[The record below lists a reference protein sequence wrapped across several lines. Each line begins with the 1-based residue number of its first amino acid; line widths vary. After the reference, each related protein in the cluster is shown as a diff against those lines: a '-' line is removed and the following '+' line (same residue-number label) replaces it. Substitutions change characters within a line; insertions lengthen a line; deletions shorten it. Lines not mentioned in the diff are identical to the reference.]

1 MGSNDEPEPDI
12 AVIRGSDADY
22 RHRIP
27 TSADVTLIVEVS
39 DSTLSQDRG
48 NKLVAYA
55 TARIPVYWIVNLVDR
70 QVEVYTGAATGAY
83 QSCTVFKP
91 GQSVPVMIDGQPR
104 VSIAVDDI
112 VP

>member
-27 TSADVTLIVEVS
+27 TSAGVTLIVEVS

-48 NKLVAYA
+48 KKLVAYA

-70 QVEVYTGAATGAY
+70 
-83 QSCTVFKP
+83 
-91 GQSVPVMIDGQPR
+91 
-104 VSIAVDDI
+104 
-112 VP
+112 